1 MLKIIE
7 DKNLCSKRGV
17 DGMYLPGLEEIIVA
31 DRNDKAVLV
40 HEIGHYLYDS
50 HVADYFDII
59 LNMCEVL
66 GVNFWDVVNVDDVSE
81 MVDSYDVLIEE
92 LCSYFIEQVFKDFPE
107 LILDSVPIF
116 RIILRG
122 CDANG

>member
-116 RIILRG
+116 RIVFERL
-122 CDANG
+122 